1 MEKIGIITVDSIK
14 NYGNKL
20 QNYALEQI
28 LQSQGFEVNTLITPN
43 EKKPKKIVDKIKTFR
58 SMSNKK
64 KQLEAKKIIKKKIYG
79 KTIKK
84 KINVFKTFSKYYLN
98 EKKFNIENEEKYD
111 WFIAGS
117 DQIWNPINHGKPA
130 DFLNFTKSNKKIS
143 FAPSFGI
150 SKIPSQYKK
159 NYKKWLSD
167 FAHLSVREKEGV
179 NIIRELIGKHAELL
193 VDPTMLLDIEK
204 WKLLSKK
211 SENKPMKKYILVY
224 VLGDKTYQ
232 MKKMIKKIKKDKNMD
247 VVKIADIEE
256 KKYYIEGP
264 REFINYFEDAEIVL
278 TDSFHGAIF
287 SILFE
292 KPFVIYDRI
301 GGFSSMNSRIN
312 TLLNK
317 FNFESRLA
325 EKINEKD
332 IFTIDFS
339 HVESILEKERK
350 KSIKYL
356 KKALNIHDET

>member
-1 MEKIGIITVDSIK
+1 MLKDIADGVKIGEKIKSNPYWDYFSENTIETWK
-14 NYGNKL
+14 NYLSFK
-20 QNYALEQI
+20 
-28 LQSQGFEVNTLITPN
+28 
-43 EKKPKKIVDKIKTFR
+43 
-58 SMSNKK
+58 NKK
-64 KQLEAKKIIKKKIYG
+64 K
-79 KTIKK
+79 
-84 KINVFKTFSKYYLN
+84 F
-98 EKKFNIENEEKYD
+98 EKRN
-111 WFIAGS
+111 
-117 DQIWNPINHGKPA
+117 
-130 DFLNFTKSNKKIS
+130 
-143 FAPSFGI
+143 
-150 SKIPSQYKK
+150 
-159 NYKKWLSD
+159 
-167 FAHLSVREKEGV
+167 
-179 NIIRELIGKHAELL
+179 
-193 VDPTMLLDIEK
+193 
-204 WKLLSKK
+204 
-211 SENKPMKKYILVY
+211 
-224 VLGDKTYQ
+224 
-232 MKKMIKKIKKDKNMD
+232 KKIKKDKNMD
-247 VVKIADIEE
+247 VVKIADIKE